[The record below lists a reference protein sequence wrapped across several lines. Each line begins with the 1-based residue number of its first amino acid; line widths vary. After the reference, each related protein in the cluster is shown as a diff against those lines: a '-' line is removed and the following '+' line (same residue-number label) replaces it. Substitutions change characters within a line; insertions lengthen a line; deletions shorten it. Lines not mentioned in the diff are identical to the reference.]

1 MYKKALFPIHIHQIN
16 IRENDILQ
24 NEVYAKIQHIQS
36 KNELEIPE
44 GWTTDK
50 LFTSF
55 SYDDL
60 NVEIFNDTRCINEY
74 YRYIQRLFDLNVKVG
89 IDNLW
94 FNYYVNGEWQEIH
107 SHTGNSVFQYPATF
121 SCIHFL
127 RFDSSVHTPPIFV
140 DPYESV
146 RNVSLEMESN
156 RYSSRYAPN
165 VQEGD
170 LIMFPSYLQHFVPRG
185 EPTPDNPRITIAF
198 NLKVLEYGNSR
209 RTDN

>member
-24 NEVYAKIQHIQS
+24 NEVFEKIQYLQS
-36 KNELEIPE
+36 KNQMEIPK
-44 GWTTDK
+44 GWATDE

-60 NVEIFNDTRCINEY
+60 NMKIFDNSRCLSEY
-74 YRYIQRLFDLNVKVG
+74 YRYIERLFDLNVKVG

-107 SHTGNSVFQYPATF
+107 SHATNSVFQYPATF

-140 DPYESV
+140 DPYESL

-156 RYSSRYAPN
+156 RYSGRYTPK

-170 LIMFPSYLQHFVPRG
+170 LIMFPSYLQHYVPKCK
-185 EPTPDNPRITIAF
+185 PTLGNPRITIAF
-198 NLKVLEYGNSR
+198 NIKVLEYGNSR
-209 RTDN
+209 RADN

>member
-24 NEVYAKIQHIQS
+24 NEVFEKIQYLQS
-36 KNELEIPE
+36 KNQMKIPK
-44 GWTTDK
+44 GWATDE

-55 SYDDL
+55 SYDNL
-60 NVEIFNDTRCINEY
+60 NMKIFDNSRCLSEY
-74 YRYIQRLFDLNVKVG
+74 YRYIERLFDLNVKVG

-107 SHTGNSVFQYPATF
+107 SHTANSVFQYPATF

-140 DPYESV
+140 DPYEPL
-146 RNVSLEMESN
+146 RNISLEMESN
-156 RYSSRYAPN
+156 RYSGRYTPK

-170 LIMFPSYLQHFVPRG
+170 LIMFPSYLQHYVPKCK
-185 EPTPDNPRITIAF
+185 PTLGNPRITIAF
-198 NLKVLEYGNSR
+198 NIKVLEYGNSR
-209 RTDN
+209 RPDN

>member
-24 NEVYAKIQHIQS
+24 NEVFEKIQYLQS
-36 KNELEIPE
+36 KNQMEIPK
-44 GWTTDK
+44 GWATDE

-60 NVEIFNDTRCINEY
+60 NMKIFDNSRCLNEY
-74 YRYIQRLFDLNVKVG
+74 YRYIERLFDLNVKVG

-107 SHTGNSVFQYPATF
+107 SHATNSVFQYPATF

-127 RFDSSVHTPPIFV
+127 RFDASVHTPPIFV
-140 DPYESV
+140 DPYEPL
-146 RNVSLEMESN
+146 RNISLEMESN
-156 RYSSRYAPN
+156 RYSGRYIPK

-170 LIMFPSYLQHFVPRG
+170 LIMFPSYLQHYVPKC
-185 EPTPDNPRITIAF
+185 EPTLGNPRITIAF
-198 NLKVLEYGNSR
+198 NIKVLEYGNSR
-209 RTDN
+209 RADN

>member
-24 NEVYAKIQHIQS
+24 NEVFEKIQYLQS
-36 KNELEIPE
+36 KNQMEIPK
-44 GWTTDK
+44 GWATDE

-60 NVEIFNDTRCINEY
+60 NMKIFDNSRCLNEY
-74 YRYIQRLFDLNVKVG
+74 YRYIERLFDLNVKVG

-107 SHTGNSVFQYPATF
+107 SHATNSVFQYPATF

-127 RFDSSVHTPPIFV
+127 RFDASVHTPPIFV
-140 DPYESV
+140 DPYEPL

-156 RYSSRYAPN
+156 RYSGRYTPK

-170 LIMFPSYLQHFVPRG
+170 LIMFPSYLQHYVPKCK
-185 EPTPDNPRITIAF
+185 PTLGNPRITIAF
-198 NLKVLEYGNSR
+198 NIKVLEYGNSR
-209 RTDN
+209 RADN